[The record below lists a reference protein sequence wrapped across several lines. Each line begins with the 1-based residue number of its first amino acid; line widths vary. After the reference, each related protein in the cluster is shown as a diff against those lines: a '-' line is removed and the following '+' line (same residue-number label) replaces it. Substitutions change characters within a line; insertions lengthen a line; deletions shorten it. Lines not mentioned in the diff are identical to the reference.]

1 MFNKTGS
8 AKPAPKDAKVA
19 DEVQGK
25 GSAVMTAPANTAV
38 SAAIDYAADAGAG
51 QEGADKDSY
60 AIPFLL
66 ALQPLSPQVVDKTVA
81 GAEAGMLM
89 NSVTLD
95 LYKEVFFIPC
105 AFQRRFI
112 QWGAR
117 EAGGGFK
124 GEFSVAQAQ
133 DLRTGGKVK
142 DLEGRLYFPEQDGSI
157 NPKKSDRLADTRSHF
172 GLMLAAADTDI
183 ATPVVFALS
192 SSGIKISKGFMSR
205 IEAIKERHPTTKVP
219 FTPPAFSH
227 VYKITT
233 TKETND
239 KGTWFQP
246 KVELVCKVTNAM
258 LYAQAKA
265 FHTQVVSGK
274 VDVAHTTANAA
285 GGGTEEEATG
295 KGF

>member
-1 MFNKTGS
+1 MFKKGQS
-8 AKPAPKDAKVA
+8 EAPIAEKLKQPLPQQAGGAQIAAAAK
-19 DEVQGK
+19 
-25 GSAVMTAPANTAV
+25 TAV
-38 SAAIDYAADAGAG
+38 GAVIDYAADAGAG
-51 QEGADKDSY
+51 LEGADKDSY

-95 LYKEVFFIPC
+95 IYKDVFFIPC

-124 GEFSVAQAQ
+124 GEFSVAQAAE
-133 DLRTGGKVK
+133 LRTGGKVK
-142 DLEGRLYFPEQDGSI
+142 ELEGRLYFPEPDGSI

-172 GLMLAAADTDI
+172 GLMLATPSADI

-205 IEAIKERHPTTKVP
+205 IESIKDRHPTTQLP

-227 VYKITT
+227 VYRVTT

-246 KVELVCKVTNAM
+246 KVELVGKVT
-258 LYAQAKA
+258 LPSIYAQAKA
-265 FHTQVVSGK
+265 FYSQVVAGK
-274 VDVAHTTANAA
+274 VDVAHNTAGAA
-285 GGGTEEEATG
+285 GAGAEDDGT